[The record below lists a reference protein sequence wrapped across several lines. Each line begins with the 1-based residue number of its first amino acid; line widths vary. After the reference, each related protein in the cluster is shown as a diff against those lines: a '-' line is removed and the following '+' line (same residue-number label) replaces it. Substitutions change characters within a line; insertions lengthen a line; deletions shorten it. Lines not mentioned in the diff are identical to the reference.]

1 MVLKSSPAFL
11 LILATLVT
19 AQGSLHN
26 VIKKSDVFWQLAD
39 LDKRSPNETGNVFL
53 GGQNFTWC
61 CLKAVDN
68 ALRLLDNGTLVINNN
83 ALSNISIS
91 TVHELQSAAQRN
103 QFPCTAKYNA
113 DPRGA
118 PEVLIQY
125 EWFAQTCPGWSM
137 SNKSNLNAWLHSL
150 SGFLLPAVI
159 FCLSVPRRRKLHI
172 FRSFFVA
179 DLAGIKS
186 YLPALL
192 GAVGAGLIVTI
203 DTIIWLSICFA
214 IAGPM
219 ILSGLYEAMLDSR
232 VLEFLR
238 EKIHNKRLTLDM
250 RCRCLMLILIGNLD
264 LELDSETRMRRVLIS
279 AGNVESSPRQ
289 GPTAQSGR
297 SSPQTLPELQLGSP
311 RGANGSSLAL
321 PDYPTHVQRR
331 NHDVVPATRSSLN
344 RNPSPTGAN
353 SSSIDQ
359 GLLHAHSIQQPPVYR
374 PVSNSGSSA
383 QSLTRRP
390 TAQMAASPWRHMEV
404 LLYDLRL
411 YDDDDV
417 SRSESPRQWPR
428 HICSDGMDCHAHEHN
443 QPPLPRT
450 VETESSVAKA
460 KTRLR
465 TMLHCQY
472 SFGSI
477 VGAPVIFFLGGF
489 IFAFL
494 TSLDDLGDE
503 DIASSLTSPSSPGS
517 SSPATIPTSSKASS
531 QPSVTQPSLKI
542 PEDPSYVLGFLR
554 FDLVYPSCYKVA
566 WQWLRG
572 HTKKQWIDQLL
583 SVYAPRADVDFP
595 GNIDLDDDMEDLRS
609 KTTLSSL
616 DWFLLLSLTLLLLG
630 LPFSLAFFMTA
641 FFTPQ
646 IGLSCRS
653 LTFLVYFTL
662 QLAQLCLWLWAYAGP
677 PPRAEAE
684 GVRQRG
690 FRLLDFFR
698 KDGWLDRTGFYDPST
713 APWHTGNVKHN
724 SVASCFRHL
733 ASPRSWTP
741 RTFWCLLYYSLQ
753 TVFGLGAVFASLGGT
768 LMQIMGVYRTN
779 MCYTNAQY
787 WRKPY
792 SERPPVVL
800 SVNSREMI
808 QSAIDYWEPAA
819 ITAIVFMAVVSFVG
833 WWYQRRMRDVF
844 GQLVKKIDEPKFDRQ
859 DAKDRRPLASRAV
872 TRKGDAVIGG

>member
-1 MVLKSSPAFL
+1 MVLKSFPAFL
-11 LILATLVT
+11 LILATLIA

-26 VIKKSDVFWQLAD
+26 VTKKSDVFWQLAD

-68 ALRLLDNGTLVINNN
+68 ALRILDNGTLVIDNNT
-83 ALSNISIS
+83 LSNIGIS

-118 PEVLIQY
+118 PEVLVQY
-125 EWFAQTCPGWSM
+125 EWFAETCPGWSM

-219 ILSGLYEAMLDSR
+219 ILSGLYEAMLDNR

-264 LELDSETRMRRVLIS
+264 LELDY
-279 AGNVESSPRQ
+279 
-289 GPTAQSGR
+289 
-297 SSPQTLPELQLGSP
+297 
-311 RGANGSSLAL
+311 
-321 PDYPTHVQRR
+321 YPIHLQRR
-331 NHDVVPATRSSLN
+331 NHDVVPATRPSLN
-344 RNPSPTGAN
+344 RTPSPTGAN

-417 SRSESPRQWPR
+417 SRSEYPRQWPR
-428 HICSDGMDCHAHEHN
+428 HN

-503 DIASSLTSPSSPGS
+503 DIAESIAFGS
-517 SSPATIPTSSKASS
+517 WYMIIPHIAIISGLLLAGNNPNILEGVFATERDSA
-531 QPSVTQPSLKI
+531 V

-572 HTKKQWIDQLL
+572 YTKKQWIDQLL

-630 LPFSLAFFMTA
+630 LPFSLAFMTA

-677 PPRAEAE
+677 PPRAEVE

-698 KDGWLDRTGFYDPST
+698 KGGWLDRTGFYDPST
-713 APWHTGNVKHN
+713 APWHTGDVKHN
-724 SVASCFRHL
+724 SVASSFRHL

-808 QSAIDYWEPAA
+808 QSAIGA
-819 ITAIVFMAVVSFVG
+819 FLL
-833 WWYQRRMRDVF
+833 
-844 GQLVKKIDEPKFDRQ
+844 LVLGRTT
-859 DAKDRRPLASRAV
+859 SC
-872 TRKGDAVIGG
+872 